1 MVYSQ
6 QLREEGNRYMRDVLH
21 YEPGKGNG
29 RKPPNG
35 RGGRYIA
42 VHLRR
47 KDYIRAHPD
56 NVPSLQGAAS
66 QINKLKHEE
75 GIDVVF
81 LSSDAPFT
89 GMVRQRECVVMC

>member
-1 MVYSQ
+1 
-6 QLREEGNRYMRDVLH
+6 MRDTLH
-21 YEPGKGNG
+21 YDPGKGNG
-29 RKPPNG
+29 RQSPLA
-35 RGGRYIA
+35 GGGSYIA

-47 KDYIRAHPD
+47 QDYIRAHPD

-66 QINKLKHEE
+66 QINKLKREE

-89 GMVRQRECVVMC
+89 GTERLRE